1 MNKKDQLLIRV
12 LEKEGKLSSR
22 KLAMKTMLP
31 VSTVHR
37 RVAKLEKDGIIKGY
51 RAIINYE
58 KTDKPIPALI
68 FLNLSETNKKE
79 NAASLEKIKNEIRK
93 NKEIFEVLQVQGG
106 KWDLILKARFENLK
120 GTNQLAEK
128 LRKIQGIEEVRAA
141 IVTEET
147 LF

>member
-1 MNKKDQLLIRV
+1 
-12 LEKEGKLSSR
+12 
-22 KLAMKTMLP
+22 MKTMLP

-93 NKEIFEVLQVQGG
+93 NQEIFEVLQVQGG

>member
-93 NKEIFEVLQVQGG
+93 NQEIFEVLQVQGG